1 MVPEVTEILA
11 VPPQIPSKYDI
22 IPIHASDIASFKR
35 CRRYWDWSSPTRTN
49 LRRKVQ
55 YHGIN
60 VNLWFGSGIHYA
72 LERYYNPVLRR
83 DPVESFLTWFKMQ
96 WEGGIISADELEYSY
111 DINPVPIESKDEA
124 AFIEY
129 ARVMGVDAARY
140 EIQGL
145 RDLLPSPDEEEFLG
159 FKELGVGM
167 MTFYKDYAAREDDFE
182 VVAAESSFSIPLG
195 FEWRDVREESP
206 NYGKLLEVHARGKR
220 DTIVYW
226 PERPEK
232 RQYGIFDHK
241 TASKVDEDYFESLE
255 NDPQFSTYIWASV
268 SEAEI
273 YDLPWKHIE
282 DVCCNAIRKVFPR
295 PPTVTTRGFPSLD
308 RSKEST
314 TAQMFSDC
322 VRDLGLVDWFH
333 EDKKAQGYYEYL
345 LTEGDKVFIQRDFAR
360 RNRHE
365 IKATGEEIKM
375 VAMDM
380 LDNPRL
386 YKSPSRL
393 GYCTRCQFR
402 APCLAKDDGSDWK
415 GMLADGY
422 ELNRDR

>member
-1 MVPEVTEILA
+1 MSSKIEIPAGLA
-11 VPPQIPSKYDI
+11 VPPAKPSKYDI

-60 VNLWFGSGIHYA
+60 VNLWFGSGAHFA
-72 LERYYNPVLRR
+72 LERYYNPILKR
-83 DPVESFLTWFKMQ
+83 DPVESFLTWFKLQ
-96 WEGGIISADELEYSY
+96 WEGGKIPEDELEYTY
-111 DINPVPIESKDEA
+111 DVNPSLVSKGTKKNPA
-124 AFIEY
+124 
-129 ARVMGVDAARY
+129 MY

-145 RDLLPSPDEEEFLG
+145 RDLLPSPDEDEFMA
-159 FKELGVGM
+159 FKDLGVGM
-167 MTFYKDYAAREDDFE
+167 MNFYKEYAAREDDFE
-182 VVAAESSFSIPLG
+182 VVAAESTFSIPLG
-195 FEWRDVREESP
+195 FERLDIREESP
-206 NYGKLLEVHARGKR
+206 NYGKMLEVHARGKR
-220 DTIVYW
+220 DAIVYW
-226 PERPEK
+226 PDRPTK

-268 SEAEI
+268 TEAEI
-273 YDLPWKHIE
+273 HDLPWKHIE
-282 DVCCNAIRKVFPR
+282 DVVCNALRKVYPK
-295 PPTVTTRGFPSLD
+295 PPSITTRGFPSLD
-308 RSKEST
+308 RSKEGT
-314 TAQMFSDC
+314 TAQMFSDT
-322 VRDLGLVDWFH
+322 VRDLGLIDWFH
-333 EDKKAQGYYEYL
+333 DDPKAQGYYEYL
-345 LTEGDKVFIQRDFAR
+345 LAEGDKVFIQRDFAR
-360 RNRHE
+360 RNVHE
-365 IKATGEEIKM
+365 IKATGEELRM

-380 LDNPRL
+380 LDEPRI

-402 APCLAKDDGSDWK
+402 APCLSKDDGSDWK